1 MSRVTSRATPS
12 LSLDDRQLRLLA
24 TVVAVVSVGL
34 FAVSLLVHR
43 HLASVSAEAGSFP
56 WADFALGA
64 VWPVA
69 GAVVVHGQPRNRCGW
84 LLVSAGG
91 VAVYAALG
99 QYSLWN
105 LLVSPL
111 PGAAFSDW
119 VSMFGFAAYELVIPL
134 VALLFPDG
142 RLPGPRWKPFAWSLV
157 AGAALVAV
165 GRALVAGPSDVSRRI
180 RNPVGIEQLDFL
192 NYVVLVGA
200 YWCIAIGVPVAV
212 WSLLRRTRRA
222 VGRDRAQLQWLL
234 LGGVVLVVGV
244 VATVTLRTGGDQLFA
259 AGLLG
264 PPVGIAVAVLRHR
277 LFDVELALSRSIV
290 WFVLLLLV
298 GGGWAVLTLQIDPAL
313 AGTRSGLVVVGL
325 LAVLAL
331 AVRAGLQSLVDRW
344 WFPHRQGVRTL
355 APRIARAVSLATE
368 PREALG
374 DLVAALR
381 AELRLPYAA
390 VHGPVTV
397 VDGIPTDRVEQLDA
411 TAMGRDMG
419 VLEVAPRRPGE
430 GFTRPE
436 RQLLEDT
443 AAYAA
448 MLAYAATLVTDVE
461 QSRSSI
467 VLAREEERRRLRN
480 DLHDGVGPGL
490 AGIALQ
496 LDSLAGRLEREQRED
511 AARSAREIRDRVRA
525 TVAEV
530 RAVSHGLRPPVLDQ
544 IGLAEALRQLV
555 AGMAGIKGR
564 TDLDDLDGI
573 PAALEVALHAVAA
586 ESLANVV
593 RHSAASQVRLE
604 VERTADG
611 ITLRVADN
619 GRGMPARPRPGV
631 GLTSMRQRAAE
642 VGGRLEHRPVEGG
655 GTEVTLTV
663 PLTPPVV
670 PGTSPHRPA
679 SKEVSPA

>member
-1 MSRVTSRATPS
+1 MTSRATATVPR
-12 LSLDDRQLRLLA
+12 LGDRQLRLVA
-24 TVVAVVSVGL
+24 TAAAAVAVAL
-34 FAVSLLVHR
+34 FVVSLVVHR
-43 HLASVSAEAGSFP
+43 HLRSVAGEEAGSFP

-69 GAVVVHGQPRNRCGW
+69 GAVVVLGRPRNRCGW
-84 LLVSAGG
+84 LLVAAGFS
-91 VAVYAALG
+91 AVYAALG

-105 LLVSPL
+105 LLVAPL
-111 PGAAFSDW
+111 PGAAFADW
-119 VSMFGFAAYELVIPL
+119 VSMFGFAVYELVIPL

-142 RLPGPRWKPFAWSLV
+142 RLPSRRWRPFAWSLV
-157 AGAALVAV
+157 VGAGMVAV
-165 GRALVAGPSDVSRRI
+165 GRALVPGPSDVSRQVQ
-180 RNPVGIEQLDFL
+180 NPLGVEQLELL
-192 NYVVLVGA
+192 NYVVIVGA
-200 YWCIAIGVPVAV
+200 YWCIGIGVPVAV

-234 LGGVVLVVGV
+234 LGGVVLVLGV
-244 VATVTLRTGGDQLFA
+244 VATITLRTGGDQLFA
-259 AGLLG
+259 LGLLG

-277 LFDVELALSRSIV
+277 LFDVELVLSRSIV
-290 WFVLLLLV
+290 WTLLLALV
-298 GGGWAVLTLQIDPAL
+298 GGGWAALTLRLDPAL

-331 AVRAGLQSLVDRW
+331 AVRSGLQALVDRW

-355 APRIARAVSLATE
+355 APRVARAVASATG

-374 DLVAALR
+374 ELVAALR
-381 AELRLPYAA
+381 TELRLPYAA
-390 VHGPVTV
+390 LRGPVTV
-397 VDGIPTDRVEQLDA
+397 EHGSPPDRVEQLDA

-430 GFTRPE
+430 GFGREE
-436 RQLLEDT
+436 RRLLEDA

-448 MLAYAATLVTDVE
+448 MLAYAAVLVTDVE
-461 QSRSSI
+461 QSRSRI

-496 LDSLAGRLEREQRED
+496 LDALAGRLERAGQPEASVQ
-511 AARSAREIRDRVRA
+511 ARGIRDRVRG

-544 IGLAEALRQLV
+544 IGLAEALRQQV
-555 AGMAGIKGR
+555 AGLAGIEGR
-564 TDLDDLDGI
+564 TDLDDLSGI
-573 PAALEVALHAVAA
+573 PAALEVAVHAVAS

-593 RHSAASQVRLE
+593 RHSAASRVRLE
-604 VERTADG
+604 VERTADELV
-611 ITLRVADN
+611 LRVADN

-642 VGGRLEHRPVEGG
+642 VGGRVEHRPVEGG

-663 PLTPPVV
+663 PLDSLTTAQPDVPPA
-670 PGTSPHRPA
+670 P
-679 SKEVSPA
+679 KEVSPA